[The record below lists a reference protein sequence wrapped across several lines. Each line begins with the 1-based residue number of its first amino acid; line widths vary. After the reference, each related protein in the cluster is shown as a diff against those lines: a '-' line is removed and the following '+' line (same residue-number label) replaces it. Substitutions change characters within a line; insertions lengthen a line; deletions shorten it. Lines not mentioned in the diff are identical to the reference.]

1 VNGIPQEAAAM
12 RKRMYRTVS
21 TIGLR
26 DGLADILGRVRH
38 AGERVVV
45 TRSGKPVAAIVPLE
59 TLRSLEKFEDEYDIA
74 AAEKALDENVFYDL
88 DEVLRA
94 LEG

>member
-1 VNGIPQEAAAM
+1 M
-12 RKRMYRTVS
+12 RKPTYSTVT

-59 TLRSLEKFEDEYDIA
+59 TLRSLEKAEDEYDISE
-74 AAEKALDENVFYDL
+74 AEKALEENVFYDL
-88 DEVLRA
+88 DEVLRSLGA
-94 LEG
+94 

>member
-1 VNGIPQEAAAM
+1 M
-12 RKRMYRTVS
+12 RKPMYRTVT

-26 DGLADILGRVRH
+26 DGLADILGRVHH

-45 TRSGKPVAAIVPLE
+45 TRSGKAVAAIVPLE

-88 DEVLRA
+88 DEVLKS

>member
-1 VNGIPQEAAAM
+1 MEKPT
-12 RKRMYRTVS
+12 YRRVS

-26 DGLADILGRVRH
+26 DGLADILGCVRH

-45 TRSGKPVAAIVPLE
+45 TRSGKPVAAIIPLE
-59 TLRSLEKFEDEYDIA
+59 TLRALEKFEDEYDIL

-88 DEVLRA
+88 DDVLKS
-94 LEG
+94 LED

>member
-1 VNGIPQEAAAM
+1 M
-12 RKRMYRTVS
+12 RRTSYSTVT

-26 DGLADILGRVRH
+26 DGLADVLGRVRH

-59 TLRSLEKFEDEYDIA
+59 TLRLIEKLEDEYDIA
-74 AAEKALDENVFYDL
+74 AAEEALEENVFYDL
-88 DEVLRA
+88 DEVLKS
-94 LEG
+94 LKM

>member
-1 VNGIPQEAAAM
+1 MSKP
-12 RKRMYRTVS
+12 MYRRVS

-26 DGLADILGRVRH
+26 DGLADVLGRVRH

-59 TLRSLEKFEDEYDIA
+59 TLQSLEKLENEYDVA

-88 DEVLRA
+88 DEVLKS
-94 LEG
+94 LGD